1 MPFSQG
7 DLIKAIH
14 FESGEVIKVNSEL
27 CDFIIVSMENGQ
39 CATVAWFE
47 VWKDS
52 KCISKW
58 NSAKVE
64 GVEFM

>member
-27 CDFIIVSMENGQ
+27 CDFIMVSMENGQ
-39 CATVAWFE
+39 CATVPWFE
-47 VWKDS
+47 VWKDG
-52 KCISKW
+52 KCINK
-58 NSAKVE
+58 
-64 GVEFM
+64 